1 MILVCAFH
9 HVGHAD
15 HGCGDGWWYVMLTC
29 IHSTRPHSRL
39 SSEWQL
45 LFPDTHSSNSFTTEI
60 HSLDT
65 LLTIEWN
72 SWVFCMGANSYSFLL
87 LIYHIFNLK
96 TLLFWSCLICSS
108 LWLFCLYVNLSP
120 SGQNGHHFADDI
132 FKWIFFNGT
141 VWISIQISL
150 KYAPKGPINN
160 ESALV

>member
-1 MILVCAFH
+1 MLAMQTMGVVMAGDMSCWHVSTPPGHTVGFPLNGNFYFQILTQV
-9 HVGHAD
+9 
-15 HGCGDGWWYVMLTC
+15 
-29 IHSTRPHSRL
+29 IHSPLKFIHWTLCWPL
-39 SSEWQL
+39 S
-45 LFPDTHSSNSFTTEI
+45 EI
-60 HSLDT
+60 
-65 LLTIEWN
+65 
-72 SWVFCMGANSYSFLL
+72 VGFFCMGANSYSFLL

-96 TLLFWSCLICSS
+96 TLLFWSCLICGS